1 MERTSDSGLSPAAAP
16 AARSSLTR
24 DAAAAARPEGGAP
37 ARFMLGDWLV
47 TVPTRRL
54 RLGDAEVT
62 LEPRPMAVLVELCR
76 RPGEVIAAEDLLQR
90 CWPDAV
96 VGDNPIHKVVA
107 GLRRALGDSATDPRY
122 IETIRKQGYRL
133 VAPIGVVSAQGT
145 RSHEGGWRGQ
155 SPFRGLEPFQA
166 EHAAIFFG
174 RDDAVAAL
182 QARLSAQWR
191 RRQPLVVLLGPS
203 GSGKTSLVQAGL
215 LPALRSVAA
224 PEGEPSARAG
234 RRGPALPGAEA
245 PLTVCTSATVDLAA
259 LGDLDPWSA
268 LAGAMLDWEIGD
280 APLLSGHSIDTL
292 AADLRD
298 RMDEVLRL
306 LDIVLEALSA
316 GSARPGAMS
325 PPGPP
330 GPPLLVLDRLE
341 ALFQPAA
348 EAHVD
353 AFVAGVDRL
362 VRSGRVLVLAV
373 CRNDFYPALAR
384 HPTFMRDKEHGAH
397 LDLAPPDA
405 EAIAQM
411 IRLPARAAGLVFG
424 ADASGLNRLD
434 DRLCADAIHA
444 PDALPLLQYT
454 LQELYLNRAA
464 GDALTWAAYEALGGL
479 EGAIGRRA
487 EAVLAGLPAAQQDA
501 LGRLL
506 PRLVMLGADEASP
519 TSRWVAADELSD
531 EDERALARAF
541 VEARLLVADRVGEA
555 IGLRVAHEALLRRW
569 PRVTAWVTQHRAT
582 LASRDELRPWL
593 MRWQEGEQSP
603 LLLLPRG
610 AMLWQAARMLAEAP
624 SLFTEDERDFIGRSV
639 ARARRQRVWRWSAVA
654 ASMLLGVLAVIAA
667 FAYSRQA
674 QVAAERERQSQR
686 LASFMLG
693 DLADKLRPIGKLE
706 LLSRIGEQGVKLLA
720 PIDGTAESPMDALQR
735 AKALV
740 VIGEVNSSR
749 GQGRTDIATDALKA
763 AQRLLEPLTQA
774 AEQDPAEYYR
784 TLGAAA
790 FWLGQMAYDAGD
802 LTLAAQEM
810 QRYQEACQ
818 RWRTALPEDASAQVE
833 LAFAVNSL
841 GSIAFRRGDWPAAQ
855 RWFEQALTLKLG
867 FLSKDPG
874 SEEALDGVV
883 NSRTWLGQVAHVRGE
898 PVLALTLLDAAE
910 EMAASLT
917 ARHPDQFARMRDL
930 GTVQLRRADALR
942 ARGERQ
948 EAARVMA
955 RGVALMRQAE
965 GHDPSN
971 LYWRADRIHAEAN
984 LLLAELDAGL
994 PVEAGLKT
1002 LKAQVTTAVDA
1013 DAGREFLRRESRAR
1027 ISAIEAE
1034 LAIRASGDVTAPARV
1049 DAALKEAQA
1058 LVQLRPF
1065 HWQSRELQ
1073 ARLILLRIRAEQ
1085 RAGKPSAAVMAL
1097 CERLRQEIQPAMDA
1111 GQRGLL
1117 LEAWIVAQR
1126 CSGQPTADADWTA
1139 RLTAGGYVPA
1149 QAASL

>member
-1 MERTSDSGLSPAAAP
+1 MERTSDSGVNPAAAP
-16 AARSSLTR
+16 AARSTTTR
-24 DAAAAARPEGGAP
+24 DAGAAARAGGGAP
-37 ARFMLGDWLV
+37 ARFTLGDWLV
-47 TVPTRRL
+47 NVPTRRL
-54 RLGDAEVT
+54 RLGEVEVT

-90 CWPDAV
+90 CWPEAV

-107 GLRRALGDSATDPRY
+107 GLRRALGDSATEPRY

-133 VAPIGVVSAQGT
+133 VAPIGVLSAQGT

-166 EHAAIFFG
+166 EHAAVFFG

-182 QARLSAQWR
+182 QSRLTAQWR

-215 LPALRSVAA
+215 LPALCAKADPSDDAA
-224 PEGEPSARAG
+224 PRTG
-234 RRGPALPGAEA
+234 RRPTTATPADQ
-245 PLTVCTSATVDLAA
+245 PLSVCTAATVDLAA

-268 LAGAMLDWEIGD
+268 LAGAMLDWELGD

-292 AADLRD
+292 AGELRH
-298 RMDEVLRL
+298 RLDEVLRL
-306 LDIVLEALSA
+306 LEIVLDALAA
-316 GSARPGAMS
+316 GTGRGAQAA
-325 PPGPP
+325 PP

-348 EAHVD
+348 EAHVE
-353 AFVAGVDRL
+353 AFVACVDRL

-373 CRNDFYPALAR
+373 CRNDFYPGLAR
-384 HPTFMRDKEHGAH
+384 HPAFMRDKEHGAH

-424 ADASGLNRLD
+424 ADANGLNRLD

-454 LQELYLNRAA
+454 LQELYLNRGA
-464 GDALTWAAYEALGGL
+464 GDALTWEAYEALGGL

-487 EAVLAGLPAAQQDA
+487 EAVLAGLPAPQQEA

-506 PRLVMLGADEASP
+506 PRLVTMAGEDASP
-519 TSRWVAADELSD
+519 TSRWVAASELSGD
-531 EDERALARAF
+531 DERALARAF
-541 VEARLLVADRVGEA
+541 VDARLLVADRVGEA

-569 PRVTAWVTQHRAT
+569 PRVTAWVGQHRAT

-593 MRWQEGEQSP
+593 TRWQEGEQSP

-624 SLFTEDERDFIGRSV
+624 SLFTEDERGFIDRSL
-639 ARARRQRVWRWSAVA
+639 ARARRQRVWRWGAVV
-654 ASMLLGVLAVIAA
+654 ASLMLGVLAVIAA

-720 PIDGTAESPMDALQR
+720 PIDGSSESPLDALQR

-763 AQRLLEPLTQA
+763 AQRLLEPLAQA

-784 TLGAAA
+784 TSGAAA
-790 FWLGQMAYDAGD
+790 FWLGQMAFDAGD
-802 LTLAAQEM
+802 LERATQEM
-810 QRYQEACQ
+810 LRYQDACE
-818 RWRTALPEDASAQVE
+818 RWRAALPEDATAQVE

-841 GSIAFRRGDWPAAQ
+841 GSIAFRRGAWAEAQ
-855 RWFEQALTLKLG
+855 RWFEQALALKLT
-867 FLSKDPG
+867 FLNQDPG

-883 NSRTWLGQVAHVRGE
+883 NSRNWLGQVAHVRGE
-898 PVLALTLLDAAE
+898 PLQALKVFEAAE
-910 EMAASLT
+910 AMAAALT
-917 ARHPDQFARMRDL
+917 ARHPEEFARIRDL

-942 ARGERQ
+942 ALGQRE

-955 RGVALMRQAE
+955 GGVAMLRQAE
-965 GHDPSN
+965 SHDARN
-971 LYWRADRIHAEAN
+971 QYWRADRLHAESN
-984 LLLAELDAGL
+984 LLLAQADAGW
-994 PVEAGLKT
+994 PIEASLKS
-1002 LKAQVTTAVDA
+1002 LRAQVPLAVDA
-1013 DAGREFLRRESRAR
+1013 DAGREFLRRESMAR
-1027 ISAIEAE
+1027 ISVAEVE
-1034 LAIRASGDVTAPARV
+1034 LAVRAGHWSQAAERADV
-1049 DAALKEAQA
+1049 ALREISA
-1058 LVQLRPF
+1058 LVLLRPL

-1073 ARLILLRIRAEQ
+1073 ARLSLLRIRTELA
-1085 RAGKPSAAVMAL
+1085 AGNAQPSLAAL
-1097 CERLRQEIQPAMDA
+1097 CARLRNEIQPAVDA
-1111 GQRGLL
+1111 GQGGLV
-1117 LEAWIVAQR
+1117 LEAWLIAQR
-1126 CSGQPTADADWTA
+1126 CSGSPGVDPDWKA

-1149 QAASL
+1149 HAALLSP